1 MPTHTSFPGSSSHGG
16 RVSVQFSS
24 VTQLCPT
31 LWGPMD
37 CSTPGLPVHHYSR
50 SPPKLMSIES
60 VMPSNHLIP
69 CHPLLLLLSIFP
81 SIGVCQMSQ
90 LFESGG
96 QSLGVS
102 ASASVLR
109 IQLKANEVIIHTKAH
124 LLGSTFS
131 WTSLGAGDFHLQSLW
146 KSKPH
151 HDPPLQ
157 P

>member
-1 MPTHTSFPGSSSHGG
+1 MPTHTSFPGSSSCGG

-31 LWGPMD
+31 LCGPMD
-37 CSTPGLPVHHYSR
+37 CSTPGLPVHHHSR

-60 VMPSNHLIP
+60 VMPSISSR
-69 CHPLLLLLSIFP
+69 HPLLLLLSIFP
-81 SIGVCQMSQ
+81 SIEVCQMSQ
-90 LFESGG
+90 LLESGG
-96 QSLGVS
+96 QSIGVS